1 MASERGKIDVYRAA
15 QESPTADA
23 NQLLLERNWL
33 QIGYRELFG
42 QERWIS
48 VSGVLRR
55 YTGTHYVSVSDDLLI
70 RDIAHWCDTY
80 AVVKRNSLGREV
92 WVNQCAKPACV
103 RQLLEWAKQLNA
115 VSHCQ
120 VNPPGFNLANGRL
133 TIEWEGRKPRFRLL
147 PHSPE
152 HYYTYCSP
160 AKYDPKADPTEC
172 DRLLKV
178 LDPPQRDIFLKT
190 IAATLDLPT
199 VRKHLG
205 RKVRALLCAGV
216 GNNGKDTLREAVK
229 AAFGGQRAM
238 TACNLND
245 FKQYDN
251 GRKFPLSPLGEKP
264 LLNWSSEN
272 SSDAVLD
279 SLQSLKAA
287 ITGDEIAIEKKG
299 QDEFYIKPETVFI
312 FNINEVP
319 KINGGLEAIVSRYA
333 IVTFNKVFKDQP
345 DRSQGELP
353 ADPRF
358 KDDPEFL
365 TDKVLPAFINRVLDA
380 LTRLME
386 EGIDFS
392 CTSEILSEAQ
402 RDTNHLIA
410 FCQDEGLVEKPDVE
424 TPVKEIWSRLCQ
436 WYKDN
441 EYLEIDAYKRKT
453 WNEPRC
459 GDKLVRA
466 SNQVRVR
473 FKRIFPKAK
482 WKKPN
487 NKAVVVGIEFQK
499 SKKVSSLEGRE
510 LESLFT
516 GDDDRLLRN

>member
-1 MASERGKIDVYRAA
+1 MASEREKIDVYRAA

-80 AVVKRNSLGREV
+80 AVVKRNTSGREV

-299 QDEFYIKPETVFI
+299 QDEFYIKPETVLI

-345 DRSQGELP
+345 DHSQGELP

-358 KDDPEFL
+358 
-365 TDKVLPAFINRVLDA
+365 
-380 LTRLME
+380 
-386 EGIDFS
+386 
-392 CTSEILSEAQ
+392 
-402 RDTNHLIA
+402 
-410 FCQDEGLVEKPDVE
+410 
-424 TPVKEIWSRLCQ
+424 
-436 WYKDN
+436 
-441 EYLEIDAYKRKT
+441 
-453 WNEPRC
+453 
-459 GDKLVRA
+459 
-466 SNQVRVR
+466 
-473 FKRIFPKAK
+473 
-482 WKKPN
+482 
-487 NKAVVVGIEFQK
+487 
-499 SKKVSSLEGRE
+499 SL
-510 LESLFT
+510 
-516 GDDDRLLRN
+516 